1 MKKMTVDSSV
11 IIASLLDKEPRHQEA
26 SQIWESILSGN
37 NVAIMPYSVFVEVVA
52 AIRRRTGSEELA
64 RDVKQTLLNIDNVS
78 FVVVDQ
84 KTAEAAADLAIQ
96 TGLRGM
102 DALVL
107 QTAKDFEGDLVTFD
121 DEMTK
126 RAELVLKNT

>member
-107 QTAKDFEGDLVTFD
+107 QTAKEFEGDLVTFD

-126 RAELVLKNT
+126 RAKLVLKNT